1 MHRPP
6 LALAPLLHSSLAVV
20 CILLGAAACT
30 DSTSP
35 PPADRPSPPVTDAR
49 PAQVYECA
57 SSSPS
62 SFHVS
67 FSEEETQRRVI
78 LPGRFAPQSRIVRRV
93 PSASGA
99 KFEGSDLLVW
109 TKGAEAIVD
118 VNGQSFRNCLR
129 VVSPPPADSVLSP
142 TFRALGQEPGWLLTI
157 FPDRLWFVGNYGRR
171 PLAFPRSEPMGD
183 STSFR
188 TTYQAKTRAHTLR
201 VVLRDTSCS
210 DTMSGE
216 KFSYGVSVTLNDTTY
231 TGCGDPLS

>member
-1 MHRPP
+1 MHG
-6 LALAPLLHSSLAVV
+6 LLLVPVSLLRSSLAAV
-20 CILLGAAACT
+20 CLLLGATACT

-35 PPADRPSPPVTDAR
+35 PPADLPSPPVTDAR

-57 SSSPS
+57 SSTPS

-67 FSEEETQRRVI
+67 FSEEGTRRRVI
-78 LPGRFAPQSRIVRRV
+78 LPGRFAPQSRIARRV

-118 VNGQSFRNCLR
+118 VDGQSFRNCVR
-129 VVSPPPADSVLSP
+129 VLSPPPADSALTP
-142 TFRALGQEPGWLLTI
+142 AFRALGQEPGWSLTI

-171 PLAFPRSEPMGD
+171 PLAFPLPKPSGD

-188 TTYQAKTRAHTLR
+188 TTYQAHTHAHAVR
-201 VVLRDTSCS
+201 IAVRDTSCS

-216 KFSYGVSVTLNDTTY
+216 KFPYAVSVTLNDTTY
-231 TGCGDPLS
+231 TGCGEPLS